1 MNETVQTMK
10 REMQDVVKNNILR
23 FWMEKMLDR
32 EQGGF
37 YGRIDGQGV
46 LHKDAEK
53 GAILNARILWSFSA
67 AYRVLKTPEY
77 LKMAKRAK
85 EYIINHFI
93 DKEYG
98 GVYWSLDSKGN
109 PLDTKKQ
116 FYAIGFAIYGMSEYA
131 RATGDREALECALQ
145 LFDCIEEHALD
156 HQYNGYIEAC
166 TREWGEIADM
176 RLSELDA
183 NYPKSQNTHL
193 HIIEPYTNLFRCLKE
208 LDATESVNYVPVIG
222 AVLPVEVAVPQE
234 TKNRV
239 EAALRN
245 IINIFTDRILNPE
258 THHLDLFFD
267 MDWTRG
273 AGHLESYGHDIECS
287 WLIHE
292 AALVLGD
299 SDVLKKVEP
308 IVQMVAQASEK
319 GLRPDGSM
327 IHEANLD
334 TGHVDDD
341 LHWWVQAENVVGWF
355 NLYQY
360 FDDEQ
365 ALDRAV
371 RCWQYIKDN
380 LIDYENGEWYWSRH
394 PDGTLNTVD
403 DKAGFWKCPYHN
415 SRMCLEIIER
425 SENM

>member
-1 MNETVQTMK
+1 MRLTTIMK
-10 REMQDVVKNNILR
+10 AEMQDVLQQNILR
-23 FWMEKMLDR
+23 FWLEKMIDH
-32 EQGGF
+32 ENGGF
-37 YGRIDGQGV
+37 YGRIDANEV
-46 LHKDAEK
+46 LHPEAEK

-67 AYRVLKTPEY
+67 AYRVLGNPEY
-77 LKMAKRAK
+77 LEAATRAK
-85 EYIINHFI
+85 DYFIEHFI

-98 GVYWSLDSKGN
+98 GVYWSVDYKGN

-145 LFDCIEEHALD
+145 LFDCIEEYALD
-156 HQYNGYIEAC
+156 REYNGYIEAC
-166 TREWGEIADM
+166 TREWGKIADM

-183 NYPKSQNTHL
+183 NFPKSQNTHL
-193 HIIEPYTNLFRCLKE
+193 HIIEPYANLYRCLKE
-208 LDATESVNYVPVIG
+208 LQASTSCDYVPVIG
-222 AVLPVEVAVPQE
+222 SVLPVDVAVSME
-234 TKNRV
+234 TLIRV

-245 IINIFTDRILNPE
+245 VITIFTDYILNPE
-258 THHLDLFFD
+258 THHLDLFFE

-287 WLIHE
+287 WLMHD

-299 SDVLKKVEP
+299 PQVLENVEP
-308 IVQMVAQASEK
+308 IVRMVAKASEK

-327 IHEANLD
+327 IHEANLT

-355 NLYQY
+355 NLYQH
-360 FDDEQ
+360 FGDEQ
-365 ALDRAV
+365 ALQRAV
-371 RCWQYIKDN
+371 QCWEYIKTQ
-380 LIDYENGEWYWSRH
+380 LIDWEHGEWHWSRH
-394 PDGTLNTVD
+394 PDGSLNNVD

-425 SENM
+425 SDGL

>member
-1 MNETVQTMK
+1 MNERIDKMK
-10 REMQDVVKNNILR
+10 LEMQDVLENNILR
-23 FWMEKMLDR
+23 FWLDKMQDT
-32 EQGGF
+32 ENGGF
-37 YGRIDGQGV
+37 YGRIDGSGK
-46 LHKDAEK
+46 LHPDAEK
-53 GAILNARILWSFSA
+53 GAILNSRILWSFSA
-67 AYRVLKTPEY
+67 AYRVLGTQEY
-77 LKMAKRAK
+77 LEAATRAK
-85 EYIINHFI
+85 DYLIDHFI
-93 DKEYG
+93 DTEYG
-98 GVYWSLDSKGN
+98 GVYWSLDCKGN

-116 FYAIGFAIYGMSEYA
+116 FYAIGFAIYGLTEYV
-131 RATGDREALECALQ
+131 RATGDREALEYALD
-145 LFDCIEEHALD
+145 LYDCIEEHALD
-156 HQYNGYIEAC
+156 RDRNGYIEAC

-193 HIIEPYTNLFRCLKE
+193 HIIEPYTNLLRCLRELQAKE
-208 LDATESVNYVPVIG
+208 SCDYVPAIG
-222 AVLPVEVAVPQE
+222 SVLPVGISVPMETIVAVE
-234 TKNRV
+234 GS
-239 EAALRN
+239 LRN
-245 IINIFTDRILNPE
+245 LIDIFTDRILNPE

-287 WLIHE
+287 WLMHE

-299 SDVLKKVEP
+299 QKVLEKVER
-308 IVQMVAQASEK
+308 IVREVAKASEK

-355 NLYQY
+355 NLWQH
-360 FDDEQ
+360 FGDED
-365 ALDRAV
+365 ALAKAEK
-371 RCWQYIKDN
+371 CWNYIKTQ
-380 LIDYENGEWYWSRH
+380 LIDWDNGEWFWSRH

-425 SENM
+425 TSED